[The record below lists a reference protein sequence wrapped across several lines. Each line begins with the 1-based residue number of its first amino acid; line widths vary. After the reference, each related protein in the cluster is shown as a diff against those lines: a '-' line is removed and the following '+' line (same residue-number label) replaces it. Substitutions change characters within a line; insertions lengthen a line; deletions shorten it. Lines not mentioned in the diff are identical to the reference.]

1 MARLTLSL
9 LAGALAVVGYL
20 AFMAS
25 RFVGTQKWEAEACT
39 FGVAFTFAILANAW
53 RKD

>member
-1 MARLTLSL
+1 MARLILSL
-9 LAGALAVVGYL
+9 WAGVFAVAGYL
-20 AFMAS
+20 TVTVS